1 MKKLIVCI
9 SFLLGT
15 LVVFAQKNDSPIL
28 MEIGDKKIT
37 LEEFEAIYNK
47 NSDNKK
53 NTKEEVEDY
62 LDLYIKFKLKVVEA
76 EDLGMDTLPAFI
88 QELEGYRKQLAQPYL
103 SDREVTEKLI
113 EEAYER
119 MKYDVKAAHILVKVT
134 LEADPKDT
142 LAAYNKIMKIRKRI
156 VGGEDFEKVAAEVSE
171 DPSAKNNQG
180 NLGYFS
186 AFQMVYPFETVAYE
200 TEVGKI
206 SMPVRTSFGY
216 HLVKTI
222 DKRKARGI
230 MKVAHIMVR
239 ADKKLGEEEINQKKE
254 KIDEIYTKVTAKDA
268 DFTALARQYSE
279 DKESAKRGGE
289 LPAFG
294 AGKMV
299 EEFETAAFALEND
312 GDISAPILTDYG
324 WHIIKRLELKNL
336 ESYEELYPTL
346 KAKVARDSRANKS
359 KEIVIENIKKE
370 NNFKE
375 DLKRRNDFYTA
386 VDQKKFNKGE
396 WKAEDVAKLDKVM
409 FGFYPT
415 DGEKFEYKQTQFAKR
430 LENHMSRNEPI
441 NVDLKPYINK
451 LYNTVVEEMT
461 MRFKNRRLPVVNKEF
476 RMLLQEYREGIL
488 LFNIT
493 DEKVWSKAVK
503 DTTGLEAFYETN
515 KQNYMWGERA
525 DAVIYKCSNEK
536 VAKKVEKLI
545 KAKAK
550 KGYSNEDILKQI
562 NKDSQLDLT
571 IEEGKFTKEQNELVA
586 KAKWE
591 NKAVTKFN
599 NENEVVLIE
608 VKEVLAPQPKLL
620 DEVRGLV
627 TSDYQNKL
635 EKEWVETLRKK
646 YPVKIHKEVLSKL
659 Q

>member
-76 EDLGMDTLPAFI
+76 EDLGMDTLPAFT

-186 AFQMVYPFETVAYE
+186 AFQMVYPFETAAYE

-415 DGEKFEYKQTQFAKR
+415 DGEKFEYRQTQFAKR
-430 LENHMSRNEPI
+430 LENHMSRNEPT

-461 MRFKNRRLPVVNKEF
+461 MRFKNNRLPIVNKEF

-503 DTTGLEAFYETN
+503 DSTGLEAFYQAN
-515 KQNYMWGERA
+515 KQNYMWGERV

-536 VAKKVEKLI
+536 IAKKVEKLI

-562 NKDSQLDLT
+562 NKDSQLNLT

-591 NKAVTKFN
+591 NKAITKFN

>member
-1 MKKLIVCI
+1 MKKIIVCI
-9 SFLLGT
+9 SFILGT
-15 LVVFAQKNDSPIL
+15 LAVFAQKNDSPIL

-76 EDLGMDTLPAFI
+76 EDLGMDTLPAFT

-119 MKYDVKAAHILVKVT
+119 MKTDVKAAHILVKVS

-142 LAAYNKIMKIRKRI
+142 LTAYNKIMKIRKRI

-171 DPSAKNNQG
+171 DPSAKNNKG

-186 AFQMVYPFETVAYE
+186 AFQMVYPFESAAYN
-200 TEVGKI
+200 TEIGKI

-216 HLVKTI
+216 HLVKTL

-239 ADKKLGEEEINQKKE
+239 ADKKLGEAEINQKKE
-254 KIDEIYTKVTAKDA
+254 KIDEIYTKVTAEDA
-268 DFTALARQYSE
+268 DFSALARQYSE

-299 EEFETAAFALEND
+299 EEFETAAFDLQND

-336 ESYEELYPTL
+336 EAYEELYPTL

-375 DLKRRNDFYTA
+375 ELKRRNDFYTA

-415 DGEKFEYKQTQFAKR
+415 DGEKFEYRQTQFAKR
-430 LENHMSRNEPI
+430 LENHMSRNEPT
-441 NVDLKPYINK
+441 NVDIKSYINK

-503 DTTGLEAFYETN
+503 DTTGLEAFYEAN

-525 DAVIYKCSNEK
+525 DAVIYKCNNDK
-536 VAKKVEKLI
+536 IAKKVEKLI

-562 NKDSQLDLT
+562 NKDSQLNLT
-571 IEEGKFTKEQNELVA
+571 IEEGKFTKEQSELVA

-591 NKAVTKFN
+591 NKAVTKLN

-620 DEVRGLV
+620 DEIRGLV

-635 EKEWVETLRKK
+635 EREWVETLRKK

>member
-186 AFQMVYPFETVAYE
+186 AFQMVYPFETAAYE

-254 KIDEIYTKVTAKDA
+254 KIDEIYAKVTAKDA

-312 GDISAPILTDYG
+312 GDISVPILTDYG

-430 LENHMSRNEPI
+430 LENHMSRNEPT

-503 DTTGLEAFYETN
+503 DSTGLEAFYQAN
-515 KQNYMWGERA
+515 KQNYMWGERV

-545 KAKAK
+545 KVKAK
-550 KGYSNEDILKQI
+550 KGYNNEDILKQI
-562 NKDSQLDLT
+562 NKDSQLNLT

-591 NKAVTKFN
+591 NKAVTKLN
-599 NENEVVLIE
+599 NENEVVLIK

>member
-9 SFLLGT
+9 SFILGT
-15 LVVFAQKNDSPIL
+15 LVVFAQKNESPIL
-28 MEIGDKKIT
+28 LEIGDKKIT

-76 EDLGMDTLPAFI
+76 EDLGMDTLPAFT

-113 EEAYER
+113 EEAYQR

-134 LEADPKDT
+134 PEADPKDT
-142 LAAYNKIMKIRKRI
+142 LVAYNKIMKIRKRI

-186 AFQMVYPFETVAYE
+186 AFQMVYPFETAAYE

-268 DFTALARQYSE
+268 DFKALTRQYSE

-409 FGFYPT
+409 FGFYPA
-415 DGEKFEYKQTQFAKR
+415 DGEKFEYRQTQFAKR
-430 LENHMSRNEPI
+430 LENHMSRNEPT

-461 MRFKNRRLPVVNKEF
+461 MRFKNRRLPIVNKEF

-503 DTTGLEAFYETN
+503 DTAGLEAFYEAN

-525 DAVIYKCSNEK
+525 DALIYKCSNEK
-536 VAKKVEKLI
+536 IAKKVEKLI

-562 NKDSQLDLT
+562 NKDSQLNLT
-571 IEEGKFTKEQNELVA
+571 IEEGKFTKDQNELVA

-591 NKAVTKFN
+591 NKAVTKLN
-599 NENEVVLIE
+599 NDNEIVLIE
-608 VKEVLAPQPKLL
+608 VKEVLPPQPKLL
-620 DEVRGLV
+620 DEIRGLV

-635 EKEWVETLRKK
+635 EKEWIAKLKAK

>member
-76 EDLGMDTLPAFI
+76 EDLGMDTLPAFT

-171 DPSAKNNQG
+171 DPSAVKNKG

-186 AFQMVYPFETVAYE
+186 AFQMVYPFETAAYE

-254 KIDEIYTKVTAKDA
+254 KIDEIYTKVTAEDA
-268 DFTALARQYSE
+268 DFAALSRQYSE

-430 LENHMSRNEPI
+430 LENHMSRNEPT

-503 DTTGLEAFYETN
+503 DSTGLEAFYQAN
-515 KQNYMWGERA
+515 KQNYMWGERI

-536 VAKKVEKLI
+536 IAKKVEKLI

-562 NKDSQLDLT
+562 NKDSQLNLT

-591 NKAVTKFN
+591 NKAITKFN

>member
-76 EDLGMDTLPAFI
+76 EDLGMDTLPAFT

-119 MKYDVKAAHILVKVT
+119 MKYDVKAAHILVKVA

-156 VGGEDFEKVAAEVSE
+156 IGGEDFEKVAAEVSE
-171 DPSAKNNQG
+171 DPSAKNNKG

-186 AFQMVYPFETVAYE
+186 TFQMVYPFETAAYE

-239 ADKKLGEEEINQKKE
+239 ADKKLGEDEINQKKE
-254 KIDEIYTKVTAKDA
+254 KIDEIYAKVTAEGA

-299 EEFETAAFALEND
+299 EEFEKAAFALEND
-312 GDISAPILTDYG
+312 GDIAAPILTDYG

-396 WKAEDVAKLDKVM
+396 WKVEDVAKLDKVM
-409 FGFYPT
+409 FGFYPK
-415 DGEKFEYKQTQFAKR
+415 DGEKFEYRQTQFAKR
-430 LENHMSRNEPI
+430 LENHMSRNEPT
-441 NVDLKPYINK
+441 NVDLKSYINK

-461 MRFKNRRLPVVNKEF
+461 MRFKNRRLPIVNKEF

-503 DTTGLEAFYETN
+503 DTTGLEAFYEAN

-525 DAVIYKCSNEK
+525 DVVIYKCSNEK
-536 VAKKVEKLI
+536 IAKKVEKLI
-545 KAKAK
+545 KVKAK

-562 NKDSQLDLT
+562 NKDSQLSLT
-571 IEEGKFTKEQNELVA
+571 IEEGKFTKEQNELVD

-591 NKAVTKFN
+591 NKAITKLN

-620 DEVRGLV
+620 DEVRGLI

>member
-76 EDLGMDTLPAFI
+76 EDLGMDTLPAFT

-171 DPSAKNNQG
+171 DPSAVKNKG

-186 AFQMVYPFETVAYE
+186 AFQMVYPFETAAYE

-254 KIDEIYTKVTAKDA
+254 KIDEIYTKVTAEGA
-268 DFTALARQYSE
+268 DFAALARQYSE

-299 EEFETAAFALEND
+299 EEFETAAFTLKND

-430 LENHMSRNEPI
+430 LENHMSRNEPT

-503 DTTGLEAFYETN
+503 DSTGLEAFYQAN
-515 KQNYMWGERA
+515 KQNYMWGERV

-536 VAKKVEKLI
+536 IAKKVEKLI
-545 KAKAK
+545 KTKAK

-562 NKDSQLDLT
+562 NKDSQLNLT

-591 NKAVTKFN
+591 NKAITKLN

>member
-76 EDLGMDTLPAFI
+76 EDLGMDTLPAFT

-156 VGGEDFEKVAAEVSE
+156 IGGEDFEKVAAEVSE
-171 DPSAKNNQG
+171 DPSAVKNKG

-186 AFQMVYPFETVAYE
+186 AFQMVYPFETAAYE

-254 KIDEIYTKVTAKDA
+254 KIDEIYTKVTAEDA
-268 DFTALARQYSE
+268 DFAALSRQYSE

-430 LENHMSRNEPI
+430 LENHMSRNEPT

-503 DTTGLEAFYETN
+503 DSTGLEAFYQAN
-515 KQNYMWGERA
+515 KQNYMWGERI

-536 VAKKVEKLI
+536 IAKKVEKLI

-562 NKDSQLDLT
+562 NKDSQLNLT

-591 NKAVTKFN
+591 NKAITKFN

>member
-76 EDLGMDTLPAFI
+76 EDLGMDTLPAFT

-171 DPSAKNNQG
+171 DPSAVKNKG

-186 AFQMVYPFETVAYE
+186 AFQMVYPFETAAYE

-254 KIDEIYTKVTAKDA
+254 KINEIYTKVTAEDA
-268 DFTALARQYSE
+268 DFAALARQYSE

-430 LENHMSRNEPI
+430 LENHMSRNEPT

-503 DTTGLEAFYETN
+503 DSTGLEAFYQAN
-515 KQNYMWGERA
+515 KQNYMWGERV

-536 VAKKVEKLI
+536 IAKKVEKLI

-562 NKDSQLDLT
+562 NKDSQLNLT

-591 NKAVTKFN
+591 NKAITKFN

>member
-1 MKKLIVCI
+1 MKKIIVCI
-9 SFLLGT
+9 SFILGT
-15 LVVFAQKNDSPIL
+15 LAVFAQKNDSPIL

-76 EDLGMDTLPAFI
+76 EDLGMDTLPAFT

-119 MKYDVKAAHILVKVT
+119 MKTDVKAAHILVRVT

-142 LAAYNKIMKIRKRI
+142 LTAYNKIMKIRKRI

-171 DPSAKNNQG
+171 DPSARKNKG

-186 AFQMVYPFETVAYE
+186 AFQMVYPFESAAYN
-200 TEVGKI
+200 TEIGKI

-216 HLVKTI
+216 HLVKTL

-239 ADKKLGEEEINQKKE
+239 ADKKLGEAEINQKKE
-254 KIDEIYTKVTAKDA
+254 KIDEIYTKVTAEDA
-268 DFTALARQYSE
+268 DFSALARQYSE

-299 EEFETAAFALEND
+299 EEFETAAFDLQND

-336 ESYEELYPTL
+336 EAYEELYPTL

-375 DLKRRNDFYTA
+375 ELKRRNDFYTA

-415 DGEKFEYKQTQFAKR
+415 DGEKFEYRQTQFAKR
-430 LENHMSRNEPI
+430 LENHMSRNEPT
-441 NVDLKPYINK
+441 NVDIKSYINK

-503 DTTGLEAFYETN
+503 DTTGLEAFYEAN

-525 DAVIYKCSNEK
+525 DAVIYKCNNDK
-536 VAKKVEKLI
+536 IAKKVEKLI

-562 NKDSQLDLT
+562 NKDSQLNLT
-571 IEEGKFTKEQNELVA
+571 IEEGKFTKEQSELVA

-591 NKAVTKFN
+591 NKAVTKLN

-620 DEVRGLV
+620 DEIRGLV

>member
-1 MKKLIVCI
+1 
-9 SFLLGT
+9 
-15 LVVFAQKNDSPIL
+15 
-28 MEIGDKKIT
+28 
-37 LEEFEAIYNK
+37 
-47 NSDNKK
+47 
-53 NTKEEVEDY
+53 
-62 LDLYIKFKLKVVEA
+62 
-76 EDLGMDTLPAFI
+76 
-88 QELEGYRKQLAQPYL
+88 
-103 SDREVTEKLI
+103 
-113 EEAYER
+113 
-119 MKYDVKAAHILVKVT
+119 
-134 LEADPKDT
+134 
-142 LAAYNKIMKIRKRI
+142 
-156 VGGEDFEKVAAEVSE
+156 
-171 DPSAKNNQG
+171 
-180 NLGYFS
+180 
-186 AFQMVYPFETVAYE
+186 
-200 TEVGKI
+200 
-206 SMPVRTSFGY
+206 
-216 HLVKTI
+216 
-222 DKRKARGI
+222 

>member
-9 SFLLGT
+9 SFILGT
-15 LVVFAQKNDSPIL
+15 LVVLAQKNNSPVL
-28 MEIGDKKIT
+28 MEIGDKKVT

-62 LDLYIKFKLKVVEA
+62 LDLYTKFKLKVVEA
-76 EDLGMDTLPAFI
+76 EDLGMDTLPAFT

-119 MKYDVKAAHILVKVT
+119 MKYDVKAAHILVKVA
-134 LEADPKDT
+134 LEASPKDT
-142 LAAYNKIMKIRKRI
+142 LAAYNKIMQIRKRI
-156 VGGEDFEKVAAEVSE
+156 ISGEDFEKVAAAVSE
-171 DPSAKNNQG
+171 DPSAVSNNG

-186 AFQMVYPFETVAYE
+186 AFQMVYPFETAAYK
-200 TEVGKI
+200 TEVGNI

-216 HLVKTI
+216 HIVKTL

-230 MKVAHIMVR
+230 MKTAHIMIR
-239 ADKKLGEEEINQKKE
+239 ADKKLGEEEVNLKKQ
-254 KIDEIYTKVTAKDA
+254 KIDEIYTKVTAEGA
-268 DFTALARQYSE
+268 DFKSLARQYSE

-312 GDISAPILTDYG
+312 GDISAPILTDFG
-324 WHIIKRLELKNL
+324 WHIIKRLELKSL
-336 ESYEELYPTL
+336 DSYEELYPTL

-359 KEIVIENIKKE
+359 KEIVIANIRKE

-375 DLKRRNDFYTA
+375 EIKRRNDFYTA
-386 VDQKKFNKGE
+386 VDQNKYNKGE
-396 WKAEDVAKLDKVM
+396 WKPEDVAKLNKVM

-415 DGEKFEYKQTQFAKR
+415 DGDKFEYTQTQFAKR
-430 LENHMSRNEPI
+430 LALHMNKEQVT
-441 NVDLKPYINK
+441 NVELKPYINK

-461 MRFKNRRLPVVNKEF
+461 MKYKNDRLPIVNKEF

-503 DTTGLEAFYETN
+503 DTTGLEAFYEAN
-515 KQNYMWGERA
+515 KQKYMWEERA
-525 DAVIYKCSNEK
+525 DAVIYKCNNDK
-536 VAKKVEKLI
+536 IAKKVEKLI

-562 NKDSQLDLT
+562 NKDSQLNLT

-591 NKAVTKFN
+591 NKVVTKLS
-599 NENEVVLIE
+599 NENETVLIE

-620 DEVRGLV
+620 DEVKGLV
-627 TSDYQNKL
+627 TSEYQNQL
-635 EKEWVETLRKK
+635 EKEWIEILRKK
-646 YPVKIHKEVLSKL
+646 YPVKIHKEVLTKL
-659 Q
+659 K

>member
-386 VDQKKFNKGE
+386 VDQKQFNKGE

-635 EKEWVETLRKK
+635 EKEWVEALRKK

>member
-76 EDLGMDTLPAFI
+76 EDLGMDTLSAFT

-171 DPSAKNNQG
+171 DPSAVKNKG

-186 AFQMVYPFETVAYE
+186 AFQMVYPFETAAYE

-254 KIDEIYTKVTAKDA
+254 KIDEIYTKVTAEDA
-268 DFTALARQYSE
+268 DFAALARQYSE

-299 EEFETAAFALEND
+299 EEFETAAFTLEND

-430 LENHMSRNEPI
+430 LENHMSRNEPT

-503 DTTGLEAFYETN
+503 DSTGLEAFYQAN
-515 KQNYMWGERA
+515 KQNYMWGERV

-536 VAKKVEKLI
+536 IAKKVEKLI

-562 NKDSQLDLT
+562 NKDSQLNLT
-571 IEEGKFTKEQNELVA
+571 IEEGKFAKEQNELVA

-591 NKAVTKFN
+591 NKAITKLN

>member
-1 MKKLIVCI
+1 MKKIIVCI
-9 SFLLGT
+9 SFILGT
-15 LVVFAQKNDSPIL
+15 LAVFAQKNDSPIL

-76 EDLGMDTLPAFI
+76 EDLGMDTLPAFT

-119 MKYDVKAAHILVKVT
+119 MKTDVKAAHILVKVS

-142 LAAYNKIMKIRKRI
+142 LTAYNKIMKIRKRI

-171 DPSAKNNQG
+171 DPSAKNNKG

-186 AFQMVYPFETVAYE
+186 AFQMVYPFESAAYN
-200 TEVGKI
+200 TEIGKI

-216 HLVKTI
+216 HLVKTL

-239 ADKKLGEEEINQKKE
+239 ADKKLGEAEINQKKE
-254 KIDEIYTKVTAKDA
+254 KIDEIYTKVTAEDA
-268 DFTALARQYSE
+268 DFSALARQYSE

-299 EEFETAAFALEND
+299 EEFETAAFDLQND

-336 ESYEELYPTL
+336 EAYEELYPTL

-375 DLKRRNDFYTA
+375 ELKRRNDFYTA

-396 WKAEDVAKLDKVM
+396 WKAEEVAKLDKVM

-415 DGEKFEYKQTQFAKR
+415 DGEKFEYRQTQFAKR
-430 LENHMSRNEPI
+430 LENHMSRNEPT
-441 NVDLKPYINK
+441 NVDIKSYINK

-503 DTTGLEAFYETN
+503 DTTGLEAFYEAN

-525 DAVIYKCSNEK
+525 DAVIYKCNNDK
-536 VAKKVEKLI
+536 IAKKVEKLI

-562 NKDSQLDLT
+562 NKDSQLNLT
-571 IEEGKFTKEQNELVA
+571 IEEGKFTKEQSELVA

-591 NKAVTKFN
+591 NKAVTKLN

-620 DEVRGLV
+620 DEIRGLV

>member
-76 EDLGMDTLPAFI
+76 EDLGMDTLPAFT

-171 DPSAKNNQG
+171 DPSAVKNKG

-186 AFQMVYPFETVAYE
+186 AFQMVYPFETAAYE

-254 KIDEIYTKVTAKDA
+254 KIDEIYTKVTAEDA
-268 DFTALARQYSE
+268 DFAALARQYSE

-430 LENHMSRNEPI
+430 LENHMSRNEPT

-503 DTTGLEAFYETN
+503 DSTGLEAFYQAN
-515 KQNYMWGERA
+515 KQNYMWGERV

-536 VAKKVEKLI
+536 IAKKVEKLI

-562 NKDSQLDLT
+562 NKDSQLNLT

-591 NKAVTKFN
+591 NKAITKFN

>member
-9 SFLLGT
+9 SFILGT
-15 LVVFAQKNDSPIL
+15 LVVVAQKNDSPIL

-76 EDLGMDTLPAFI
+76 EDLGMDTLPAFT

-119 MKYDVKAAHILVKVT
+119 MKYDIKAAHILVKVT
-134 LEADPKDT
+134 LEASPKDT

-171 DPSAKNNQG
+171 DPSAVTNKG

-186 AFQMVYPFETVAYE
+186 AFQMVYPFETAAYE
-200 TEVGKI
+200 TEVGEV

-216 HLVKTI
+216 HLVKTF

-239 ADKKLGEEEINQKKE
+239 ADKKLGEEEITQKKQ
-254 KIDEIYTKVTAKDA
+254 KIDEIYSKVAIENA
-268 DFTALARQYSE
+268 DFVSLARQYSE

-299 EEFETAAFALEND
+299 EEFETAAFALKND

-375 DLKRRNDFYTA
+375 DIKRRNDFYTA

-396 WKAEDVAKLDKVM
+396 WKAEDVAKLNKVM

-415 DGEKFEYKQTQFAKR
+415 DGEKFEYTQTQFAKR
-430 LENHMSRNEPI
+430 LENHMSRNEPT

-461 MRFKNRRLPVVNKEF
+461 MSFKNRRLPIVNKEF

-503 DTTGLEAFYETN
+503 DTTGLEAFYEAN

-525 DAVIYKCSNEK
+525 DVVIYKCSNEK

-562 NKDSQLDLT
+562 NKDSQLNLT
-571 IEEGKFTKEQNELVA
+571 IEEGKFTKEQSELVA

-591 NKAVTKFN
+591 NKAVTKLN

>member
-1 MKKLIVCI
+1 MKKIIVCI
-9 SFLLGT
+9 SFILGT
-15 LVVFAQKNDSPIL
+15 LAVFAQKNDSPIL

-76 EDLGMDTLPAFI
+76 EDLGMDTLPAFT

-119 MKYDVKAAHILVKVT
+119 MKTDVKAAHILVKVS

-142 LAAYNKIMKIRKRI
+142 LTAYNKIMKIRKRI

-171 DPSAKNNQG
+171 DPSAKNNKG

-186 AFQMVYPFETVAYE
+186 AFQMVYPFESAAYN
-200 TEVGKI
+200 TEIGKI

-216 HLVKTI
+216 HLVKTL

-239 ADKKLGEEEINQKKE
+239 ADKKLGEAEINQKKE
-254 KIDEIYTKVTAKDA
+254 KIDEIYTKVTAEDA
-268 DFTALARQYSE
+268 DFSALARQYSE

-299 EEFETAAFALEND
+299 EEFETAAFDLQND

-336 ESYEELYPTL
+336 EAYEELYPTL

-375 DLKRRNDFYTA
+375 ELKRRNDFYTA

-415 DGEKFEYKQTQFAKR
+415 DGEKFEYRQTQFAKR
-430 LENHMSRNEPI
+430 LENHMSRNEPT
-441 NVDLKPYINK
+441 NVDIKSYINK

-503 DTTGLEAFYETN
+503 DTTGLEAFYEAN

-525 DAVIYKCSNEK
+525 DAVIYKCNNDK
-536 VAKKVEKLI
+536 IAKKVEKLI

-562 NKDSQLDLT
+562 NKDSQLNLT
-571 IEEGKFTKEQNELVA
+571 IEEGKFTKEQSELVA

-591 NKAVTKFN
+591 NKAVTKLN

-620 DEVRGLV
+620 DEIRGLV

>member
-1 MKKLIVCI
+1 MKKIIVCI
-9 SFLLGT
+9 SFILGT
-15 LVVFAQKNDSPIL
+15 LAVFAQKNDSPIL

-76 EDLGMDTLPAFI
+76 EDLGMDTLPAFT

-119 MKYDVKAAHILVKVT
+119 MKTDVKAAHILVRVT

-171 DPSAKNNQG
+171 DPSARKNKG

-186 AFQMVYPFETVAYE
+186 AFQMVYPFESAAYN
-200 TEVGKI
+200 TEIGKI

-216 HLVKTI
+216 HLVKTL

-239 ADKKLGEEEINQKKE
+239 ADKKLGEAEINQKKE
-254 KIDEIYTKVTAKDA
+254 KIDEIYTKVTAEDA
-268 DFTALARQYSE
+268 DFSALARQYSE

-299 EEFETAAFALEND
+299 EEFETAAFDLQND

-336 ESYEELYPTL
+336 EAYEELYPTL

-375 DLKRRNDFYTA
+375 ELKRRNDFYTA

-415 DGEKFEYKQTQFAKR
+415 DGEKFEYRQTQFAKR
-430 LENHMSRNEPI
+430 LENHMSRNEPT
-441 NVDLKPYINK
+441 NVDIKSYINK

-503 DTTGLEAFYETN
+503 DTTGLEAFYEAN

-525 DAVIYKCSNEK
+525 DAVIYKCNNDK
-536 VAKKVEKLI
+536 IAKKVEKLI

-562 NKDSQLDLT
+562 NKDSQLNLT
-571 IEEGKFTKEQNELVA
+571 IEEGKFTKEQSELVA

-591 NKAVTKFN
+591 NKAVTKLN

-620 DEVRGLV
+620 DEIRGLV

>member
-186 AFQMVYPFETVAYE
+186 AFQMVYPFETAAYE

-254 KIDEIYTKVTAKDA
+254 KIDEIYAKVTAKDA

>member
-186 AFQMVYPFETVAYE
+186 AFQMVYPFETAAYE

-254 KIDEIYTKVTAKDA
+254 KIDEIYAKVTAKDA

-312 GDISAPILTDYG
+312 GDISVPILTDYG

-375 DLKRRNDFYTA
+375 DLK
-386 VDQKKFNKGE
+386 
-396 WKAEDVAKLDKVM
+396 
-409 FGFYPT
+409 
-415 DGEKFEYKQTQFAKR
+415 
-430 LENHMSRNEPI
+430 
-441 NVDLKPYINK
+441 
-451 LYNTVVEEMT
+451 EET
-461 MRFKNRRLPVVNKEF
+461 IF
-476 RMLLQEYREGIL
+476 I
-488 LFNIT
+488 
-493 DEKVWSKAVK
+493 
-503 DTTGLEAFYETN
+503 
-515 KQNYMWGERA
+515 
-525 DAVIYKCSNEK
+525 
-536 VAKKVEKLI
+536 
-545 KAKAK
+545 
-550 KGYSNEDILKQI
+550 
-562 NKDSQLDLT
+562 QL
-571 IEEGKFTKEQNELVA
+571 
-586 KAKWE
+586 
-591 NKAVTKFN
+591 
-599 NENEVVLIE
+599 
-608 VKEVLAPQPKLL
+608 
-620 DEVRGLV
+620 
-627 TSDYQNKL
+627 
-635 EKEWVETLRKK
+635 
-646 YPVKIHKEVLSKL
+646 
-659 Q
+659 

>member
-1 MKKLIVCI
+1 
-9 SFLLGT
+9 
-15 LVVFAQKNDSPIL
+15 
-28 MEIGDKKIT
+28 
-37 LEEFEAIYNK
+37 
-47 NSDNKK
+47 
-53 NTKEEVEDY
+53 
-62 LDLYIKFKLKVVEA
+62 
-76 EDLGMDTLPAFI
+76 
-88 QELEGYRKQLAQPYL
+88 
-103 SDREVTEKLI
+103 
-113 EEAYER
+113 
-119 MKYDVKAAHILVKVT
+119 
-134 LEADPKDT
+134 
-142 LAAYNKIMKIRKRI
+142 
-156 VGGEDFEKVAAEVSE
+156 
-171 DPSAKNNQG
+171 
-180 NLGYFS
+180 
-186 AFQMVYPFETVAYE
+186 
-200 TEVGKI
+200 
-206 SMPVRTSFGY
+206 
-216 HLVKTI
+216 
-222 DKRKARGI
+222 
-230 MKVAHIMVR
+230 
-239 ADKKLGEEEINQKKE
+239 
-254 KIDEIYTKVTAKDA
+254 
-268 DFTALARQYSE
+268 
-279 DKESAKRGGE
+279 
-289 LPAFG
+289 
-294 AGKMV
+294 
-299 EEFETAAFALEND
+299 
-312 GDISAPILTDYG
+312 
-324 WHIIKRLELKNL
+324 
-336 ESYEELYPTL
+336 
-346 KAKVARDSRANKS
+346 
-359 KEIVIENIKKE
+359 
-370 NNFKE
+370 
-375 DLKRRNDFYTA
+375 
-386 VDQKKFNKGE
+386 
-396 WKAEDVAKLDKVM
+396 M

>member
-1 MKKLIVCI
+1 MKKIIVCI
-9 SFLLGT
+9 SFILGT

-76 EDLGMDTLPAFI
+76 EDLGMDTLPAFT

-119 MKYDVKAAHILVKVT
+119 MKTDVKAAHILVKVS

-142 LAAYNKIMKIRKRI
+142 LTAYNKIMKIRKRI

-171 DPSAKNNQG
+171 DPSAKNNKG

-186 AFQMVYPFETVAYE
+186 AFQMVYPFESAAYN
-200 TEVGKI
+200 TEIGKI

-216 HLVKTI
+216 HLVKTL

-239 ADKKLGEEEINQKKE
+239 ADKKLGEAEINQKKE
-254 KIDEIYTKVTAKDA
+254 KIDEIYTKVTAEDA
-268 DFTALARQYSE
+268 DFSALARQYSE

-299 EEFETAAFALEND
+299 EEFETAAFDLQND

-336 ESYEELYPTL
+336 EAYEELYPTL

-375 DLKRRNDFYTA
+375 ELKRRNDFYTA

-415 DGEKFEYKQTQFAKR
+415 DGEKFEYRQTQFAKR
-430 LENHMSRNEPI
+430 LENHMSRNEPT
-441 NVDLKPYINK
+441 NVDIKSYINK

-503 DTTGLEAFYETN
+503 DTTGLEAFYEAN

-525 DAVIYKCSNEK
+525 DAVIYKCNNDK
-536 VAKKVEKLI
+536 IAKKVEKLI

-562 NKDSQLDLT
+562 NKDSQLNLT
-571 IEEGKFTKEQNELVA
+571 IEEGKFTKEQSELVA

-591 NKAVTKFN
+591 NKAVTKLN

-620 DEVRGLV
+620 DEIRGLV

>member
-76 EDLGMDTLPAFI
+76 EDLGMDTLPAFT

-171 DPSAKNNQG
+171 DPSAVKNKG

-186 AFQMVYPFETVAYE
+186 AFQMVYPFETAAYE

-254 KIDEIYTKVTAKDA
+254 KIDEIYTKVTAEDA
-268 DFTALARQYSE
+268 DFAALARQYSE

-430 LENHMSRNEPI
+430 LENHMSRNEPT
-441 NVDLKPYINK
+441 NVDLKSYINK

-503 DTTGLEAFYETN
+503 DSTGLEAFYQAN
-515 KQNYMWGERA
+515 KQNYMWGERV

-536 VAKKVEKLI
+536 IAKKVEKLI

-562 NKDSQLDLT
+562 NKDSQLNLT

-591 NKAVTKFN
+591 NKSITKLN

>member
-9 SFLLGT
+9 SFILGT

-76 EDLGMDTLPAFI
+76 EDLGMDTLPAFT

-134 LEADPKDT
+134 LEASPKDT

-156 VGGEDFEKVAAEVSE
+156 VGGEDFEKVAVEVSE

-186 AFQMVYPFETVAYE
+186 AFQMVYPFESAAYN

-206 SMPVRTSFGY
+206 SMPIRTSFGY
-216 HLVKTI
+216 HLVKTF

-239 ADKKLGEEEINQKKE
+239 ADKKLGEAEINQKKE
-254 KIDEIYTKVTAKDA
+254 KIDEIYTKVIAKDA
-268 DFTALARQYSE
+268 DFTAIARQYSD

-415 DGEKFEYKQTQFAKR
+415 DGEKFEYRQTQFAKR
-430 LENHMSRNEPI
+430 IENHMSRNEPT

-461 MRFKNRRLPVVNKEF
+461 MRFKNRRLPIVNKEF

-503 DTTGLEAFYETN
+503 DTTGLEAFYEAN

-525 DAVIYKCSNEK
+525 DAVIYKCNNDK

-562 NKDSQLDLT
+562 NKDSQLNLT

-591 NKAVTKFN
+591 NKAVTKLN
-599 NENEVVLIE
+599 NENEIVLIE